1 MLRFRNDDVK
11 ISEIGDLIAEFLQL
25 FVKIGIPQRR
35 RAHIHATPIRAE
47 RRRVLA
53 AHRHQLS
60 HRTIRYR
67 VYRASTAPRVRVK
80 LGPPYQA
87 ARFVS
92 PARLGRLGISS
103 ATRALVRVLEKTHG

>member
-47 RRRVLA
+47 VHGDTDDGNLW
-53 AHRHQLS
+53 HTIFLFYPEVNTKTQRH
-60 HRTIRYR
+60 
-67 VYRASTAPRVRVK
+67 K
-80 LGPPYQA
+80 
-87 ARFVS
+87 
-92 PARLGRLGISS
+92 
-103 ATRALVRVLEKTHG
+103 ATKERPLK